1 MKASPFSHT
10 NMNVIPR
17 DVICRVVCVTAP
29 RAHTHA
35 HVIPDRMFIYVALPR
50 EIGTNAQKTKCPL

>member
-1 MKASPFSHT
+1 
-10 NMNVIPR
+10 MNVIPR